1 MSFTVRYAQP
11 ADRDGIFAVEQLCS
25 GMPWSKGQIAEEL
38 QNEYAHTFVAEADG
52 AVVGF
57 ASAHILQG
65 DGHLNELGVLP
76 QHRRKG
82 IARALLAAVMQA
94 CTAAQCEVFSLEV
107 RESNEGAIAL
117 YTAFG
122 LEKAGLR
129 KNFYQNPAEHALVM
143 LKMFGETQ

>member
-1 MSFTVRYAQP
+1 MSFTVRYAQS

-65 DGHLNELGVLP
+65 DGHLLSGGTHFLRSLG
-76 QHRRKG
+76 
-82 IARALLAAVMQA
+82 
-94 CTAAQCEVFSLEV
+94 AQDFKLC
-107 RESNEGAIAL
+107 L
-117 YTAFG
+117 YTGRAIF
-122 LEKAGLR
+122 
-129 KNFYQNPAEHALVM
+129 FQ
-143 LKMFGETQ
+143 